1 MPAPAPALISRW
13 LARPTAR
20 RSGVAS
26 KGRITAWRSARR
38 QVPFIRTSTPS
49 SCRPVSTASSTRAQ
63 GWGLGATATWY
74 GNSGF
79 YVDAQAQA
87 NWYDSDLGVDAVNP
101 TLANGNKGFGYALS
115 LEAGQRIAIDQNW

>member
-1 MPAPAPALISRW
+1 MIAGITGQYGK
-13 LARPTAR
+13 ARSNIDNRTGDG
-20 RSGVAS
+20 SGS
-26 KGRITAWRSARR
+26 IDT
-38 QVPFIRTSTPS
+38 
-49 SCRPVSTASSTRAQ
+49 Q
-63 GWGLGATATWY
+63 GWGLGVTATWY